1 MHGALGPQV
10 GRDRESK
17 NAPRTRA
24 SGSRLNIYL
33 SLGSESFGPRT
44 LKMKFASK

>member
-10 GRDRESK
+10 GRV
-17 NAPRTRA
+17 RTPPELEPA